1 MKRTQKT
8 NETRPKRIQN
18 KKKPKF
24 HLGHLILFTFLA
36 TVFATSGW
44 QLYQL
49 EHHVNGKIAQLNT
62 EEQSLLQEK
71 AGLEAE
77 IVKLN
82 TPSYVEQ
89 LAREQLGLVRKGE
102 IIISPKKQ

>member
-1 MKRTQKT
+1 MKKIQKV
-8 NETRPKRIQN
+8 NKSRPVPAKKR
-18 KKKPKF
+18 KPKF
-24 HLGHLILFTFLA
+24 RLGTFILVAFVA
-36 TVFATSGW
+36 TVFTTSGW

-49 EHHVNGKIAQLNT
+49 QHQVNGKIAQL
-62 EEQSLLQEK
+62 EVEKEGLLAEK
-71 AGLEAE
+71 SDLESE

-102 IIISPKKQ
+102 IMISPKKQ